1 MEKKRILIVF
11 SLFLLKELCQNLNAG
26 TSLDQANLPGWG
38 VGCFGRPP
46 EEAELFFRNCQ
57 KEPAAGLGVKQK
69 HSLVFAY
76 FLRELDLRFKV
87 ESVIAGTARK
97 GVD

>member
-1 MEKKRILIVF
+1 LLPAF
-11 SLFLLKELCQNLNAG
+11 FTLKELCQDLNARA
-26 TSLDQANLPGWG
+26 SLDQANLPGWG
-38 VGCFGRPP
+38 AGCFGRPL
-46 EEAELFFRNCQ
+46 EEAELFFRDCQ

-87 ESVIAGTARK
+87 ESVIAGTARE
-97 GVD
+97 GVC